1 MVLCAEFSIIFF
13 FFYFSVEK
21 DAFDVL
27 TKFCEWR
34 IDQLKN
40 DRKGNTRPPK
50 QSSNSKEG
58 DEDEKRRL
66 NFKVTY
72 PKKGKTKVAGLK
84 KAKNALDAAIAAP
97 KMFPS
102 YQSRFS
108 PDTIKNS
115 GMLAKT
121 CHLPFLPKIF
131 CDKPFN

>member
-1 MVLCAEFSIIFF
+1 M
-13 FFYFSVEK
+13 YFLVEK

-40 DRKGNTRPPK
+40 DRKENTRPSK
-50 QSSNSKEG
+50 QSSNSKEE

-72 PKKGKTKVAGLK
+72 PKKGETKVVGLE
-84 KAKNALDAAIAAP
+84 KARNALDAAIAAP
-97 KMFPS
+97 KLFPS

-115 GMLAKT
+115 GMLAIT
-121 CHLPFLPKIF
+121 CHLPLCP
-131 CDKPFN
+131 